1 MVPALAVCRN
11 AARLLLAAAAL
22 FPAAASRAQ
31 PLTLEEALKAGEAL
45 SPALAAQRY
54 AIDAAGHQLGRATE
68 LPDPRLR
75 FGIENLPVTGAD
87 RLRYDRDF
95 MTARA
100 IGVMQELP
108 NPAKRAARGERAARL
123 HEVEQA
129 NLAAQ
134 RVLLR
139 RDVAIAW
146 LELHYAQ
153 RARDALAR
161 VAGEYALQIDAVAA
175 GIARGRQ
182 TAADSYTL
190 RALQE
195 QANDRVIEQERIV
208 SRARIALAALIG
220 EAANRELAAPPD
232 VAQLAPSGEA
242 LLARLAAQPLL
253 RVYDERESL
262 ARAEAGLARATRN
275 PDWSVELS
283 YGQRSPLFDNMLSV
297 MFAIDLPVNKERR
310 QDKDVASRVAE
321 IDQTR
326 ARREEARRQYKAEAR
341 GLLADHDAA
350 RRRLGR
356 IEAVLLPLERERV
369 QATFAAYRGGRG
381 ELGPVLEAQ
390 RAVAEAELARVQA
403 QAARARAWAGLSFLF
418 PDEVPQ

>member
-1 MVPALAVCRN
+1 MFPALAVCRN
-11 AARLLLAAAAL
+11 AARLAVAAAVL
-22 FPAAASRAQ
+22 LCAAVVHAQ
-31 PLTLEEALKAGEAL
+31 TLSLKEALQAGEAR

-54 AIDAAGHQLGRATE
+54 TIDAAGHQLGRATE

-139 RDVAIAW
+139 RDVATAW
-146 LELHYAQ
+146 LDLHYVL

-161 VAGEYALQIDAVAA
+161 VAGEYTLQIDAVAA

-182 TAADSYTL
+182 TAADSYAL

-195 QANDRVIEQERIV
+195 QANDRVIEQDRIV

-232 VAQLAPSGEA
+232 VSQLAPSGEA

-262 ARAEAGLARATRN
+262 ARAEAELARATRN
-275 PDWSVELS
+275 PDWSVEVS

-297 MFAIDLPVNKERR
+297 MFALDLPVNRERR

-326 ARREEARRQYKAEAR
+326 ARREEARRQYEAEAR
-341 GLLADHDAA
+341 GLLVDHDAA
-350 RRRLGR
+350 RRRLER
-356 IEAVLLPLERERV
+356 IETVLLPLERERV
-369 QATFAAYRGGRG
+369 QAALAAYRGGRG

-403 QAARARAWAGLSFLF
+403 QAARARAWAGLSFLL

>member
-100 IGVMQELP
+100 IGVMQEFP

-275 PDWSVELS
+275 
-283 YGQRSPLFDNMLSV
+283 
-297 MFAIDLPVNKERR
+297 
-310 QDKDVASRVAE
+310 RVVVRIME
-321 IDQTR
+321 TLNN
-326 ARREEARRQYKAEAR
+326 
-341 GLLADHDAA
+341 LLAESRAQTLKQ
-350 RRRLGR
+350 RGR
-356 IEAVLLPLERERV
+356 PEQSLEGHEAVV
-369 QATFAAYRGGRG
+369 AAVGRRDPEG
-381 ELGPVLEAQ
+381 
-390 RAVAEAELARVQA
+390 
-403 QAARARAWAGLSFLF
+403 AARAMRQHIDSIAELLRDGSGSSHPPRRPPASA
-418 PDEVPQ
+418 

>member
-1 MVPALAVCRN
+1 MQSIHTPSRTAARIALAGTM
-11 AARLLLAAAAL
+11 L
-22 FPAAASRAQ
+22 FTATGLQAQ
-31 PLTLEEALKAGEAL
+31 PLTLEEALRAGEAH

-54 AIDAAGHQLGRATE
+54 AIDAAGHQVGRATE

-108 NPAKRAARGERAARL
+108 NSAKRAARGERAMRMR
-123 HEVEQA
+123 EVEQA
-129 NLAAQ
+129 NLDAQ

-139 RDVAIAW
+139 RDVATAW
-146 LELHYAQ
+146 LDLHYAL
-153 RARDALAR
+153 RARDALVR
-161 VAGEYALQIDAVAA
+161 VAGEYTLQIDAVAA

-182 TAADSYTL
+182 TAGDSYAL
-190 RALQE
+190 RAMQE
-195 QANDRVIEQERIV
+195 QANDRLIEQERIA

-220 EAANRELAAPPD
+220 EAANRELAVPPD
-232 VAQLAPSGEA
+232 TMRLAPEGEA
-242 LLARLAAQPLL
+242 LLARFAEHPLL

-297 MFAIDLPVNKERR
+297 MFAVDLPTNRARR
-310 QDKDVASRVAE
+310 QDKDVASREAE

-326 ARREEARRQYKAEAR
+326 ARREEARRQYEAEAR
-341 GLLADHDAA
+341 GLLADHEAA
-350 RRRLGR
+350 RRRLAR
-356 IEAVLLPLERERV
+356 IEAVLLPLERERIE
-369 QATFAAYRGGRG
+369 AALAAYRGGRA
-381 ELGPVLEAQ
+381 ELGSVLEAK

-403 QAARARAWAGLSFLF
+403 QSAGARAWAGLSFLL
-418 PDEVPQ
+418 PDGGPQ